1 MPNRDADQGHSL
13 AVRELGEARHRALA
27 AISQLQVSEGP
38 AVGKRTIPADEAP
51 HPLARAN
58 GAVANLLLQI
68 RPYRTQCDAWRTGIG
83 KISVREELTE
93 PAAGRSRGSNVKSL
107 RPEKS
112 TYRAESLS
120 DVLNLAN
127 HKITYE
133 TITQTGTEVEPYLLV
148 FQIEELRRIFQ
159 VADQC
164 LEQLGFLAEIQPD
177 ELKAGEG
184 GAV

>member
-1 MPNRDADQGHSL
+1 MPNRDVDQGHSL
-13 AVRELGEARHRALA
+13 AVRELGEARHKALA
-27 AISQLQVSEGP
+27 AISQLQASEGP
-38 AVGKRTIPADEAP
+38 AVGKRTIPAEETP
-51 HPLARAN
+51 HPLTRGN

-83 KISVREELTE
+83 EISVREELTE
-93 PAAGRSRGSNVKSL
+93 PAAGRSRGVNVKRL

-112 TYRAESLS
+112 TYRVESLS

-133 TITQTGTEVEPYLLV
+133 ATIRVGTEAEPHLLV

-164 LEQLGFLAEIQPD
+164 LEQLGLLAEIQPD
-177 ELKAGEG
+177 ELQAGEG